1 MNVIDDFIFYLY
13 LLGNGLS
20 YTCNMQFIS
29 YGSIII
35 LLSLYFPLLLNMI
48 CMIASLEE
56 GKIKF
61 KTRTSVEPKPYI
73 PYNEGVKNCM
83 DAEITTKMA
92 L

>member
-1 MNVIDDFIFYLY
+1 MSFNALISLLQMFIVNECHRRFYILFVST
-13 LLGNGLS
+13 GN
-20 YTCNMQFIS
+20 TCNMQFIS

-56 GKIKF
+56 GNIKF

-73 PYNEGVKNCM
+73 PYN
-83 DAEITTKMA
+83 
-92 L
+92 